1 MPFMSGKLAE
11 LQFKI
16 GAHKGSNFKL
26 ELIRAPIKLELAP
39 IKLELAP
46 IFLGMQLT
54 LHFVLQITI

>member
-16 GAHKGSNFKL
+16 GADKGSNFKL

-54 LHFVLQITI
+54 LQ